1 MLGLNVTYRMKP
13 GKREEFLAQVTA
25 QGILAAIRAEEGCLG
40 YRYFCSVEDPD
51 QLLLVER
58 WTDEQAQATHMGQPH
73 MKQLAAIKEICA
85 LDTKLE
91 RYQL

>member
-1 MLGLNVTYRMKP
+1 MLGLNVTYTMKP
-13 GKREEFLAQVTA
+13 GKREEFVAQVTG
-25 QGILAAIRAEEGCLG
+25 QGILQAIREENGCLS
-40 YRYFCSVEDPD
+40 YCYFASVEDPD

-58 WTDEQAQATHMGQPH
+58 WTDEQAQAAHMGQPH
-73 MKQLAAIKEICA
+73 MKRLAAIKESCA